1 LTVLGSDAAVELDRA
16 GGGMTGYWVL
26 IVDDSDDDAV
36 LVAEALRESGIEFAY
51 ERVDTEP
58 ALRSALAARTPD
70 VVISDYRLP
79 GFSAEQALQLL
90 RDSGHDT
97 PFILTSGKI
106 GEEAAVAMMRSGAQ
120 DFVRKDLLHRLA
132 PAVRRELAD
141 ADVRRQRRAA
151 EEALRDSESRYRLLA
166 DHAQD
171 VIYHGTLSPV
181 AALDY
186 LSPAVAAVTGYP
198 ASELLG
204 PVSRLS
210 VHIVDPA
217 DRARFEES
225 LRSPTSTPLVVVWHR
240 PDGSVAWLEQRAQA
254 ILDEDGRPVAVEGV
268 LRDITERIIAER
280 ERELLIGQLG
290 QIERIEALGLLAGG
304 VAHDFNNAL
313 AVILSCAALL
323 KDDLDPSHPGHADV
337 DRIRRSAER
346 SATLTRQLLIFARDE
361 PAQADA
367 VDITATIRGVEDL
380 IRRTIGEDIEFVC
393 HLAAGPHAVTI
404 DASKIEQVILNLA
417 INSRAAMPGGGR
429 LSVQVEASTVT
440 ADSPENPEVPA
451 GSYVH
456 ISVADTGT
464 GMAPGV
470 AKRVFDPFFTTKAPG
485 HGTGLGMAT
494 AYAVITQAGGHI
506 NLHTELGRGTT
517 VHIYLPPVEGLP
529 NEREPAADSP
539 INGNAETILVV
550 EDEELL
556 RDVISR
562 ILTRHQYQ
570 ILVAESG
577 VEALAID
584 ARPGVRVDAL
594 LTDVIM
600 PGMSGVELVERLR
613 ADRPDHL
620 PVLYMSGYTASQL
633 PPDGTEGVRTHFI
646 PKPFDAQTLLVA
658 LRDAID
664 DRHGPPLL
672 PPELPAANPAAA

>member
-1 LTVLGSDAAVELDRA
+1 MPD
-16 GGGMTGYWVL
+16 YWVL

-36 LVAEALRESGIEFAY
+36 LVAEALRDSGIDFAY
-51 ERVDTEP
+51 ERIDTEP
-58 ALRSALAARTPD
+58 ALRTALTTRTPD

-79 GFSAEQALQLL
+79 GFSAERALQML

-151 EEALRDSESRYRLLA
+151 EEALRDSERRYRLLA
-166 DHAQD
+166 EHAQD

-181 AALDY
+181 VALRY
-186 LSPAVAAVTGYP
+186 LSPAVAEVTGYP

-210 VHIVDPA
+210 VHIVDPE
-217 DRARFEES
+217 DRIRFEES
-225 LRSPTSTPLVVVWHR
+225 LRSPTSTPLVVAWHR

-254 ILDEDGRPVAVEGV
+254 ILDEDGRGVAVEGV
-268 LRDITERIIAER
+268 LRDITERVIAER

-290 QIERIEALGLLAGG
+290 QNERIEALGLLAGG

-313 AVILSCAALL
+313 AVILSCAAFLE
-323 KDDLDPSHPGHADV
+323 DDLGPDHPGRADV
-337 DRIRRSAER
+337 ERIRRSAER
-346 SATLTRQLLIFARDE
+346 SAALTRQLLIFARHE
-361 PAQADA
+361 PAAAGA
-367 VDITATIRGVEDL
+367 VDITATIRGIEDL
-380 IRRTIGEDIEFVC
+380 IRRTIGEDIEFDC
-393 HLAAGPHAVTI
+393 HLAAGPHPVTI

-417 INSRAAMPGGGR
+417 VNSRAAMPGGGR
-429 LSVQVEASTVT
+429 LSIRAEACTVT
-440 ADSPENPEVPA
+440 ADSPENPQVPV

-456 ISVADTGT
+456 ISVADTGA
-464 GMAPGV
+464 GMAPDV
-470 AKRVFDPFFTTKAPG
+470 AKRAFDPFFTTKAPG
-485 HGTGLGMAT
+485 QGTGLGMAS
-494 AYAVITQAGGHI
+494 AYAVITQADGHI
-506 NLHTELGRGTT
+506 TLHTGLGRGTT
-517 VHIYLPPVEGLP
+517 VHMYLPPVDGVPE
-529 NEREPAADSP
+529 ECEPAADSP
-539 INGNAETILVV
+539 TDGHAETILVV
-550 EDEELL
+550 EDEESL

-577 VEALAID
+577 AEALAID

-600 PGMSGVELVERLR
+600 PGMSGAELAERLR

-633 PPDGTEGVRTHFI
+633 PPDGAQGRRTHFI
-646 PKPFDAQTLLVA
+646 SKPFNAETLLAA
-658 LRDAID
+658 LRNAID
-664 DRHGPPLL
+664 DRHGPPL
-672 PPELPAANPAAA
+672 PPHELPAANRAAAA